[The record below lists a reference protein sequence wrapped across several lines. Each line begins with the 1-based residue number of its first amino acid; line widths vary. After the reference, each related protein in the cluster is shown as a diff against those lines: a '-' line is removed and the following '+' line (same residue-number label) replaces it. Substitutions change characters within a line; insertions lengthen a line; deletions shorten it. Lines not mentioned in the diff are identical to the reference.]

1 MAPKRKIA
9 NEDSTPPS
17 STESDASEA
26 ETASTRNTRT
36 RRLDNNPQSSPALN
50 TRRSSRLSATA
61 EEPAKPRARLTRGL
75 RRESNAAAN
84 PVPARGRGRGRGRG
98 RPRGSGRGGARRG
111 AAAGTGRGRGR
122 PRIGESDVPS
132 ESESDQDAEQAEEY
146 ATVDKSESDNATP
159 RLQTEDVSEQ
169 SDESEGLDQD
179 GAGANQDDVSD
190 AEPVPPPKKR
200 RGRPP
205 ASESRASKVISDE
218 EPELDLDALSDLSE
232 SEFGLGL
239 TPTANLTRRQR
250 AKLNNENGEELMELP
265 VEAKRSKFSAEEAAL
280 RKSEHARRRKFQS
293 LQRAEQLKNDTI
305 NRLLN
310 KQTSKG
316 RNRVGDDGE
325 TRANSVESSH
335 DPDTVRY
342 IQRSNHVESN
352 GVDST
357 TPVHIECALLLPN
370 GTAIADL
377 FPGAAST
384 LAYPL
389 PAPLCAVAG
398 CEMKKKYAVESQP
411 ACSLEHW
418 RLLKESASAK
428 LP

>member
-1 MAPKRKIA
+1 
-9 NEDSTPPS
+9 
-17 STESDASEA
+17 
-26 ETASTRNTRT
+26 
-36 RRLDNNPQSSPALN
+36 
-50 TRRSSRLSATA
+50 
-61 EEPAKPRARLTRGL
+61 
-75 RRESNAAAN
+75 
-84 PVPARGRGRGRGRG
+84 
-98 RPRGSGRGGARRG
+98 
-111 AAAGTGRGRGR
+111 
-122 PRIGESDVPS
+122 
-132 ESESDQDAEQAEEY
+132 
-146 ATVDKSESDNATP
+146 
-159 RLQTEDVSEQ
+159 
-169 SDESEGLDQD
+169 
-179 GAGANQDDVSD
+179 
-190 AEPVPPPKKR
+190 
-200 RGRPP
+200 
-205 ASESRASKVISDE
+205 
-218 EPELDLDALSDLSE
+218 
-232 SEFGLGL
+232 
-239 TPTANLTRRQR
+239 
-250 AKLNNENGEELMELP
+250 
-265 VEAKRSKFSAEEAAL
+265 
-280 RKSEHARRRKFQS
+280 
-293 LQRAEQLKNDTI
+293 RAEQLKNDTI

>member
-26 ETASTRNTRT
+26 ETASTRHTRT

-98 RPRGSGRGGARRG
+98 RPRGSGRGGTRRG

-169 SDESEGLDQD
+169 SDESEGSDQD
-179 GAGANQDDVSD
+179 GAGANHADDISD
-190 AEPVPPPKKR
+190 VEPVPVPKKR

-205 ASESRASKVISDE
+205 ASESRAAKIISDE
-218 EPELDLDALSDLSE
+218 EPDLDALSGLSE
-232 SEFGLGL
+232 SEFGLGM

-265 VEAKRSKFSAEEAAL
+265 VEVKRSKFSAEEAAL

-325 TRANSVESSH
+325 TRANSVESSP
-335 DPDTVRY
+335 DPDTIRY
-342 IQRSNHVESN
+342 IQRSNRVEPN
-352 GVDST
+352 DVDTT

-389 PAPLCAVAG
+389 PAPICAVAG
-398 CEMKKKYAVESQP
+398 CEMKKKYVVESQP

-418 RLLKESASAK
+418 RLLKESVPAK